1 VISIEA
7 VAIEPETTGIDARP
21 ARILEIGAIRV
32 YGERVLAD
40 EAFDRL
46 VNPGTAIPDSASRIH
61 GLTAADLAGAPGFG
75 GVAEELESFLGPAIV
90 IGHNI
95 DYDLAILAREY
106 ALAGHRWLAAPPPP
120 FRGSAPAPR
129 SHRA

>member
-1 VISIEA
+1 
-7 VAIEPETTGIDARP
+7 
-21 ARILEIGAIRV
+21 
-32 YGERVLAD
+32 RVLAD

-61 GLTAADLAGAPGFG
+61 GLTAADLAGEPGFG

-106 ALAGHRWLAAPPPP
+106 ALAGRRWRAPRALHVRILAPAAAPT
-120 FRGSAPAPR
+120 PAR
-129 SHRA
+129 HFSHPLGARLHRRH